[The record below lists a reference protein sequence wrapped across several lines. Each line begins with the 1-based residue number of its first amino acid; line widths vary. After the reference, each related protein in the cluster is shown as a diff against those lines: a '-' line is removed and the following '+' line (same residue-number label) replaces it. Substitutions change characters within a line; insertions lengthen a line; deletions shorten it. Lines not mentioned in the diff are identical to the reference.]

1 MESPDLSVVHFS
13 LYYGNIAGKSTA
25 KRKQHHQQQHN
36 KQ

>member
-25 KRKQHHQQQHN
+25 KRKQQQQQQN